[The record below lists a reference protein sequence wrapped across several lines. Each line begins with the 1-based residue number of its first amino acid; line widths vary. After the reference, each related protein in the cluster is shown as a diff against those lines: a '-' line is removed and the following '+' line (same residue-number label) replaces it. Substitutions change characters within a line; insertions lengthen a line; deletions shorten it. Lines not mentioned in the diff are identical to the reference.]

1 MWKWPDKFRISSFQW
16 ILGGFLAV
24 ILAGTGLLMLPA
36 ASASGQA
43 ALFSEALF
51 TAASAVCVTGLVVR
65 DTATFWSP
73 FGKSVI
79 LLLIQTG
86 GLGVVTMATLLT
98 VLAGRPVSLRQ
109 KSILKDS
116 VSAFQTGGIIRF
128 TRFMLLVTL
137 GAETVGAL
145 CMFPVFAGE
154 FGPAKGAGM
163 AVFHSV
169 SAFCNAGFD
178 LMGERAAFSSLTWY
192 ADSVPV
198 NLTIMGLIIVG
209 GIGFHTMEEMGE
221 HRFHISRY
229 SLQSKMILAAGGLL
243 MFIPAVLFWFFEYEG
258 LPAAP
263 RLLASLFQS
272 VTTRTAGF
280 NTMDFGKMS
289 EPAQLLVILLM
300 ITGGAPGS
308 TAGGIKTTTVAVL
321 AVSAVSVFRRRDTD
335 VAFGRRIPVSAVRNA
350 AAILAVYGAVFLL
363 TAALICRAEH
373 LSLLPCMFEAA
384 SAIGTV
390 GLSLGITPG
399 LGTFSRMLLVFLM
412 IFGRVGGLT
421 LVYAAIP
428 SVGVEYARYPEE
440 SVNVG

>member
-1 MWKWPDKFRISSFQW
+1 MSIMWKWPDKFRISSFQW

-198 NLTIMGLIIVG
+198 T
-209 GIGFHTMEEMGE
+209 
-221 HRFHISRY
+221 
-229 SLQSKMILAAGGLL
+229 
-243 MFIPAVLFWFFEYEG
+243 
-258 LPAAP
+258 LP
-263 RLLASLFQS
+263 SW
-272 VTTRTAGF
+272 
-280 NTMDFGKMS
+280 D
-289 EPAQLLVILLM
+289 
-300 ITGGAPGS
+300 
-308 TAGGIKTTTVAVL
+308 
-321 AVSAVSVFRRRDTD
+321 
-335 VAFGRRIPVSAVRNA
+335 
-350 AAILAVYGAVFLL
+350 
-363 TAALICRAEH
+363 
-373 LSLLPCMFEAA
+373 
-384 SAIGTV
+384 
-390 GLSLGITPG
+390 
-399 LGTFSRMLLVFLM
+399 
-412 IFGRVGGLT
+412 
-421 LVYAAIP
+421 
-428 SVGVEYARYPEE
+428 
-440 SVNVG
+440 

>member
-1 MWKWPDKFRISSFQW
+1 
-16 ILGGFLAV
+16 
-24 ILAGTGLLMLPA
+24 
-36 ASASGQA
+36 
-43 ALFSEALF
+43 
-51 TAASAVCVTGLVVR
+51 
-65 DTATFWSP
+65 
-73 FGKSVI
+73 
-79 LLLIQTG
+79 
-86 GLGVVTMATLLT
+86 
-98 VLAGRPVSLRQ
+98 
-109 KSILKDS
+109 
-116 VSAFQTGGIIRF
+116 
-128 TRFMLLVTL
+128 
-137 GAETVGAL
+137 
-145 CMFPVFAGE
+145 
-154 FGPAKGAGM
+154 
-163 AVFHSV
+163 
-169 SAFCNAGFD
+169 
-178 LMGERAAFSSLTWY
+178 
-192 ADSVPV
+192 
-198 NLTIMGLIIVG
+198 MGLIIVG

-243 MFIPAVLFWFFEYEG
+243 IFIPAVLFWFFEYEG

-335 VAFGRRIPVSAVRNA
+335 VVFGRRIPVSAVRNA

-363 TAALICRAEH
+363 AAALICRAEH

-399 LGTFSRMLLVFLM
+399 LGIFSRMLLVFLM